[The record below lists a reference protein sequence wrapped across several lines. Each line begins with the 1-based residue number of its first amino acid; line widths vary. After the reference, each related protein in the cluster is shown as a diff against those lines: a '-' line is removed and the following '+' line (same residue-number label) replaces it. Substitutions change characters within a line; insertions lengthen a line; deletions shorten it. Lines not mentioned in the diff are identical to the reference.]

1 MAGTTASPETFRDRA
16 LLILTELEKLGL
28 VKSVKALQKEF
39 NAKHPKVE
47 PISVD
52 EATKVSSV
60 EIQFVPK
67 KVTPSNSTPTSSDSE
82 SDSSSSD
89 SDGSSSDESGDE
101 EPVKRSKKEQA
112 EAKSGESS
120 DSSSE
125 EGDDSDSSD
134 SSDDDSDSDDGGKKE
149 ATSNTRIKV
158 VGNYFLFKR
167 PGRNPVKV
175 KDQKQ
180 ARLDIK
186 NKRRAVHGLPAKLS
200 YRDI

>member
-1 MAGTTASPETFRDRA
+1 MKLPGITRPNPGKP
-16 LLILTELEKLGL
+16 IL
-28 VKSVKALQKEF
+28 
-39 NAKHPKVE
+39 
-47 PISVD
+47 D
-52 EATKVSSV
+52 EA
-60 EIQFVPK
+60 
-67 KVTPSNSTPTSSDSE
+67 
-82 SDSSSSD
+82 
-89 SDGSSSDESGDE
+89 
-101 EPVKRSKKEQA
+101 KRKEM
-112 EAKSGESS
+112 ERI
-120 DSSSE
+120 
-125 EGDDSDSSD
+125 
-134 SSDDDSDSDDGGKKE
+134 KKE